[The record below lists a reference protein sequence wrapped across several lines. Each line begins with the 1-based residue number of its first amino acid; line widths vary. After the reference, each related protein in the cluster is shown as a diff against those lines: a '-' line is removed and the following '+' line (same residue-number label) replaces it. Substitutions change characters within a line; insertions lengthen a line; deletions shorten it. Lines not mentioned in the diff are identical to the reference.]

1 MQTQNPRRFISRLAP
16 VCLAGSLA
24 FGGAALAATVD
35 GTVGPTSSGTLDV
48 TMNVPALA
56 LIENL
61 DPIVLN
67 WSSTDVTGQDTFCI
81 WSTTGGYNIT
91 VDSQN
96 GAGGGFVAADGAANL
111 TYSVIFNDD
120 TDPTTGTAVTD
131 GVNLSTTP
139 SLATADSSFPPGC
152 AADNAVLQ
160 VTFPYSGNLDSAAQG
175 TYTDTMTLTV
185 SPE

>member
-1 MQTQNPRRFISRLAP
+1 MQIQNPRKFIGRLAP

-35 GTVGPTSSGTLDV
+35 GNVGPTSSGTLDV

-61 DPIVLN
+61 DSISVN
-67 WSSTDVTGQDTFCI
+67 WSNADVSGQDTFCI
-81 WSTTGGYNIT
+81 WSTTGGYNVT
-91 VDSQN
+91 VDSLN
-96 GAGGGFVAADGAANL
+96 GAGSGFVAVDGANSL
-111 TYSVIFNDD
+111 TYSVVFNDD
-120 TDPTTGTAVTD
+120 TDPTTGTAMND
-131 GVNLSTTP
+131 GDNLA
-139 SLATADSSFPPGC
+139 SLATLDTSFPPGC
-152 AADNAVLQ
+152 AGDNAVLE
-160 VTFPYSGNLDSAAQG
+160 VTFPYTGNLDSAAQG